1 MKHKDPAIVYPAV
14 HEYCKI
20 LLAHWLTV
28 RLFVSGGI
36 LYKYIKTHCLA
47 GCVHGFQSPDK
58 IDVGGERIEKYPC
71 IIHITIKKYTLPPN

>member
-1 MKHKDPAIVYPAV
+1 MSNFIDFFCWLFFEFTFDMKHKDPAIVYPAV

-36 LYKYIKTHCLA
+36 Q
-47 GCVHGFQSPDK
+47 VHK
-58 IDVGGERIEKYPC
+58 N
-71 IIHITIKKYTLPPN
+71 TLSRRLCARVPVP